1 MLKWNK
7 FSLKKQL
14 IIIFVIIQ
22 ILILSVI
29 YFYFTDRQS
38 EFYIDQLKVSLKNEA
53 KLIIS
58 KEKLNFDKDI
68 LNQEVRNNFDEW
80 SKKWGKEIDARI
92 TIITKKGEVI
102 ADSTYNPD
110 EMDNHLNR
118 PEIQE
123 VIKGNK
129 TGSAVR
135 RSDTLKMD
143 MLYMALP
150 VIKNGEIVA
159 FMRLAKSLEEIN
171 NVVKQN
177 LKNYFIFF
185 LVILFISLILLGRF
199 TSNLIKPIQKMSKIA
214 AKIADGNYGESINL
228 KSHSKEIDKMT
239 QQFNLMSKKLEKKI
253 NEISEEKNKAE
264 AILSSM
270 VDGVIA
276 TDENGD
282 IMLINPA
289 AREMLF
295 IDEKDVK
302 NKDFIQVVRNYKI
315 NELLEKV
322 LTDNNVISQEIVL
335 QREEEKILR
344 CHFASIT
351 NEKDDIKGGV
361 IVFTDIT
368 ELRRLEQVRKDFVAN
383 VSHELKTPLTS
394 IIGYVDTLIENENI
408 DEKTSNKF
416 LKIIKDEAD
425 RLGILIQ
432 DLLNL
437 SKFEDSNPDLKPGD
451 INKLIDKTISILEEK
466 AAKKNIKIKKE
477 IEENLSQV
485 FMVKEQIEQVM
496 INLIDNAIKY
506 TFENGLIKVKALSKN
521 NKILIEVEDNG
532 LGIPEKDKDRI
543 FERFYRVDKARS
555 RSMGGTGIGLSIVKH
570 IIKNHDSEIKLES
583 ERGKGSKFWFYL
595 KKAN

>member
-1 MLKWNK
+1 MLKWNN

-38 EFYIDQLKVSLKNEA
+38 EFYIEQLKVSLKNEA

-58 KEKLNFDKDI
+58 KEIINIDANNLNKKTRNRLDK
-68 LNQEVRNNFDEW
+68 W

-92 TIITKKGEVI
+92 TMINKDGKVI
-102 ADSTYNPD
+102 ADSTYNP
-110 EMDNHLNR
+110 EKMDNHLNR

-123 VIKGNK
+123 VIKDSES
-129 TGSAVR
+129 GSAIR
-135 RSDTLKMD
+135 RSDTLKID

-171 NVVKQN
+171 NVVKEN
-177 LKNYFIFF
+177 LKNYIIFF
-185 LVILFISLILLGRF
+185 LIVLIFSLILLGRF
-199 TSNLIKPIQKMSKIA
+199 TSDLIKPIQKMSKIA

-276 TDENGD
+276 TDENGE

-295 IDEKDVK
+295 IDEKHVRD
-302 NKDFIQVVRNYKI
+302 KDFIQVVRNYKI

-322 LTDNNVISQEIVL
+322 LKENDIISQEILL

-351 NEKDDIKGGV
+351 NEENNIKGGV

-394 IIGYVDTLIENENI
+394 IIGYVDTLLENENI
-408 DEKTSNKF
+408 NKNTKNKF

-437 SKFEDSNPDLKPGD
+437 SKFEDSNPELNPGNINNL
-451 INKLIDKTISILEEK
+451 INKTVSILEEK
-466 AAKKNIKIKKE
+466 AGKKNISIKTKMAE
-477 IEENLSQV
+477 DSLQV
-485 FMVKEQIEQVM
+485 YMIKEQIEQVM

-506 TFENGLIKVKALSKN
+506 TPEDGEIEIKVLEKE
-521 NKILIEVEDNG
+521 NKVLVEVIDNG
-532 LGIPEKDKDRI
+532 IGIPQKDQQRI

-570 IIKNHDSEIKLES
+570 IIKSHDSEINLES
-583 ERGKGSKFWFYL
+583 ESGKGSKFWFYL
-595 KKAN
+595 KKVK

>member
-1 MLKWNK
+1 MLKWNN

-38 EFYIDQLKVSLKNEA
+38 EFYIEQLKVSLKNEA

-58 KEKLNFDKDI
+58 KEKLNFDDDI
-68 LNQEVRNNFDEW
+68 LNQEIRNDFDEW
-80 SKKWGKEIDARI
+80 SKKWGEEIDARI
-92 TIITKKGEVI
+92 TIIDKNGEVI
-102 ADSTYNPD
+102 ADSTYNPY

-118 PEIQE
+118 PEIQQ

-129 TGSAVR
+129 TGSAIR
-135 RSDTLKMD
+135 RSDTLKID

-150 VIKNGEIVA
+150 VIKDGEILA

-171 NVVKQN
+171 TVVKQN

-185 LVILFISLILLGRF
+185 LVILFLSLILLGRF
-199 TSNLIKPIQKMSKIA
+199 TSDLIKPIQKMSKIA
-214 AKIADGNYGESINL
+214 SKIADGNYGESINL
-228 KSHSKEIDKMT
+228 ESHSKEIDKMT

-322 LTDNNVISQEIVL
+322 LKDNNIISQEIVL

-451 INKLIDKTISILEEK
+451 VEQLIKKTISILKEK
-466 AAKKNIKIKKE
+466 ANKKNITIKTE
-477 IEENLSQV
+477 IENDLSQV
-485 FMVKEQIEQVM
+485 YMIKEQIEQVM

-506 TFENGLIKVKALSKN
+506 TPKNGEIEVKVTDRN
-521 NKILIEVEDNG
+521 EKILVEVKDNG
-532 LGIPEKDKDRI
+532 IGIPDEDKQRI

-570 IIKNHDSEIKLES
+570 IIKSHDSEINLES
-583 ERGKGSKFWFYL
+583 ESGEGSKFWFYL

>member
-1 MLKWNK
+1 
-7 FSLKKQL
+7 
-14 IIIFVIIQ
+14 VIIQ

-38 EFYIDQLKVSLKNEA
+38 EFYIEQLKVSLKNEA

-58 KEKLNFDKDI
+58 KEIINIDANNLNKKTRNRLDK
-68 LNQEVRNNFDEW
+68 W

-92 TIITKKGEVI
+92 TMINKDGKVI
-102 ADSTYNPD
+102 ADSTYNP
-110 EMDNHLNR
+110 EKMDNHLNR

-123 VIKGNK
+123 VIKDSES
-129 TGSAVR
+129 GSAIR
-135 RSDTLKMD
+135 RSDTLKID

-171 NVVKQN
+171 NVVKEN
-177 LKNYFIFF
+177 LKNYIIFF
-185 LVILFISLILLGRF
+185 LIVLIFSLILLGRF
-199 TSNLIKPIQKMSKIA
+199 TSDLIKPIQKMSKIA

-276 TDENGD
+276 TDENGE

-295 IDEKDVK
+295 IDEKHVRD
-302 NKDFIQVVRNYKI
+302 KDFIQVVRNYKI

-322 LTDNNVISQEIVL
+322 LKENDIISQEILL

-351 NEKDDIKGGV
+351 NEENNIKGGV

-394 IIGYVDTLIENENI
+394 IIGYVDTLLENENI
-408 DEKTSNKF
+408 NKNTKNKF

-437 SKFEDSNPDLKPGD
+437 SKFEDSNPELNPGNINNL
-451 INKLIDKTISILEEK
+451 INKTVSILEEK
-466 AAKKNIKIKKE
+466 AGKKNISIKTKMAE
-477 IEENLSQV
+477 DSLQV
-485 FMVKEQIEQVM
+485 YMIKEQIEQVM

-506 TFENGLIKVKALSKN
+506 TPEDGEIEIKVLEKE
-521 NKILIEVEDNG
+521 NKVLVEVIDNG
-532 LGIPEKDKDRI
+532 IGIPQKDQQRI

-570 IIKNHDSEIKLES
+570 IIKSHDSEINLES
-583 ERGKGSKFWFYL
+583 ESGKGSKFWFYL
-595 KKAN
+595 KKVK

>member
-1 MLKWNK
+1 LKWNN

-38 EFYIDQLKVSLKNEA
+38 EFYIEQLKVSLKNEA

-58 KEKLNFDKDI
+58 KEIINIDANNLNKKTRNRLDK
-68 LNQEVRNNFDEW
+68 W

-92 TIITKKGEVI
+92 TMINKDGKVI
-102 ADSTYNPD
+102 ADSTYNP
-110 EMDNHLNR
+110 EKMDNHLNR

-123 VIKGNK
+123 VIKDSES
-129 TGSAVR
+129 GSAIR
-135 RSDTLKMD
+135 RSDTLKID

-171 NVVKQN
+171 NVVKEN
-177 LKNYFIFF
+177 LKNYIIFF
-185 LVILFISLILLGRF
+185 LIVLIFSLILLGRF
-199 TSNLIKPIQKMSKIA
+199 TSDLIKPIQKMSKIA

-276 TDENGD
+276 TDENGE

-295 IDEKDVK
+295 IDEKHVRD
-302 NKDFIQVVRNYKI
+302 KDFIQVVRNYKI

-322 LTDNNVISQEIVL
+322 LKENDIISQEILL

-351 NEKDDIKGGV
+351 NEENNIKGGV

-394 IIGYVDTLIENENI
+394 IIGYVDTLLENKNI
-408 DEKTSNKF
+408 NKNTKNKF

-437 SKFEDSNPDLKPGD
+437 SKFEDSNPELNPGNINNL
-451 INKLIDKTISILEEK
+451 INKTVSILEEK
-466 AAKKNIKIKKE
+466 AGKKNISIKTKMAE
-477 IEENLSQV
+477 DSLQV
-485 FMVKEQIEQVM
+485 YMIKEQIEQVM

-506 TFENGLIKVKALSKN
+506 TPEDGEIEIKVLEKE
-521 NKILIEVEDNG
+521 NKVLVEVIDNG
-532 LGIPEKDKDRI
+532 IGIPQKDQQRI

-570 IIKNHDSEIKLES
+570 IIKSHDSEINLES
-583 ERGKGSKFWFYL
+583 ESGKGSKFWFYL
-595 KKAN
+595 KKVK

>member
-1 MLKWNK
+1 LKWNN

-38 EFYIDQLKVSLKNEA
+38 EFYIEQLKVSLKNEA

-58 KEKLNFDKDI
+58 KEIINIDANNLNKKTRNRLDK
-68 LNQEVRNNFDEW
+68 W

-92 TIITKKGEVI
+92 TMINKDGKVI
-102 ADSTYNPD
+102 ADSTYNP
-110 EMDNHLNR
+110 EKMDNHLNR

-123 VIKGNK
+123 VIKDSES
-129 TGSAVR
+129 GSAIR
-135 RSDTLKMD
+135 RSDTLKID

-171 NVVKQN
+171 NVVKEN
-177 LKNYFIFF
+177 LKNYIIFF
-185 LVILFISLILLGRF
+185 LIVLIFSLILLGRF
-199 TSNLIKPIQKMSKIA
+199 TSDLIKPIQKMSKIA

-276 TDENGD
+276 TDENGE

-295 IDEKDVK
+295 IDEKHVRD
-302 NKDFIQVVRNYKI
+302 KDFIQVVRNYKI

-322 LTDNNVISQEIVL
+322 LKENDIISQEILL

-351 NEKDDIKGGV
+351 NEENNIKGGV

-394 IIGYVDTLIENENI
+394 IIGYVDTLLENENI
-408 DEKTSNKF
+408 NKNTKNKF

-437 SKFEDSNPDLKPGD
+437 SKFEDSNPELNPGNINNL
-451 INKLIDKTISILEEK
+451 INKTVSILEEK
-466 AAKKNIKIKKE
+466 AGKKNISIKTKMAE
-477 IEENLSQV
+477 DSLQV
-485 FMVKEQIEQVM
+485 YMIKEQIEQVM

-506 TFENGLIKVKALSKN
+506 TPEDGEIEIKVLEKE
-521 NKILIEVEDNG
+521 NKVLVEVIDNG
-532 LGIPEKDKDRI
+532 IGIPQKDQQRI

-570 IIKNHDSEIKLES
+570 IIKSHDSEINLES
-583 ERGKGSKFWFYL
+583 ESGKGSKFWFYL
-595 KKAN
+595 KKVK

>member
-1 MLKWNK
+1 LWKWNN

-38 EFYIDQLKVSLKNEA
+38 EFYIEQLKISLKNEA
-53 KLIIS
+53 KLLIS
-58 KEKLNFDKDI
+58 KEKLNFDNNI
-68 LNQEVRNNFDEW
+68 LNQEIRNNFDQW
-80 SKKWGKEIDARI
+80 SKKWSEEIDARI
-92 TIITKKGEVI
+92 TIINKNGVVI
-102 ADSTYNPD
+102 ADSTYNSD

-118 PEIQE
+118 PEIQK

-129 TGSAVR
+129 TGSAIR
-135 RSDTLKMD
+135 RSDTLKID

-150 VIKNGEIVA
+150 VIKDGEIAA

-171 NVVKQN
+171 TVIKQN

-185 LVILFISLILLGRF
+185 LVILFLSLILLGRF

-214 AKIADGNYGESINL
+214 AKIADGNYGDSINL
-228 KSHSKEIDKMT
+228 ESHSKEIDKMI

-276 TDENGD
+276 TDKNGE

-322 LTDNNVISQEIVL
+322 LKENTIISKEIVL

-351 NEKDDIKGGV
+351 NENNDIKGGV

-394 IIGYVDTLIENENI
+394 IIGYVDTLLENKNIE
-408 DEKTSNKF
+408 EKTSNKF
-416 LKIIKDEAD
+416 LEIIKDEAD

-437 SKFEDSNPDLKPGD
+437 SKFEDGNPDLQPGD
-451 INKLIDKTISILEEK
+451 INKLIVKTVSILKEK
-466 AAKKNIKIKKE
+466 ANKKNII
-477 IEENLSQV
+477 IETELEKDINQV
-485 FMVKEQIEQVM
+485 YLIKEQIEQVM

-506 TFENGLIKVKALSKN
+506 TPENGEIKVKTLNRSD
-521 NKILIEVEDNG
+521 KILVEVEDNG
-532 LGIPEKDKDRI
+532 IGIPEKDKQRI

-570 IIKNHDSEIKLES
+570 IIKSHDSEINLES
-583 ERGKGSKFWFYL
+583 ESGKGSKFWFYL
-595 KKAN
+595 KKVN

>member
-1 MLKWNK
+1 LWKWNN

-38 EFYIDQLKVSLKNEA
+38 EFYIEQLKISLRNEA
-53 KLIIS
+53 KLLIS
-58 KEKLNFDKDI
+58 KERINFDNNI
-68 LNQEVRNNFDEW
+68 LNQEIRNNFDQW
-80 SKKWGKEIDARI
+80 SKKWSEEIDARI
-92 TIITKKGEVI
+92 TIINKNGVVI
-102 ADSTYNPD
+102 ADSTYNSD

-118 PEIQE
+118 PEIQK

-129 TGSAVR
+129 TGSAIR
-135 RSDTLKMD
+135 RSDTLKID

-150 VIKNGEIVA
+150 VIKDGEIAA

-171 NVVKQN
+171 TVIKQN

-185 LVILFISLILLGRF
+185 LVILFLSLILLGRF

-214 AKIADGNYGESINL
+214 AKIADGNYGDSINL
-228 KSHSKEIDKMT
+228 ESHSKEIDKMI

-276 TDENGD
+276 TDKNGE

-322 LTDNNVISQEIVL
+322 LKENTIISKEIVL

-351 NEKDDIKGGV
+351 NENNDIKGGV

-394 IIGYVDTLIENENI
+394 IIGYVDTLLENKNIE
-408 DEKTSNKF
+408 EKTSNKF
-416 LKIIKDEAD
+416 LEIIKDEAD

-437 SKFEDSNPDLKPGD
+437 SKFEDGNPDLQPGD
-451 INKLIDKTISILEEK
+451 INKLIVKTVSILKEK
-466 AAKKNIKIKKE
+466 ANKKNII
-477 IEENLSQV
+477 IETELEKDINQV
-485 FMVKEQIEQVM
+485 YLIKEQIEQVM

-506 TFENGLIKVKALSKN
+506 TPENGEIKVKTLNRSD
-521 NKILIEVEDNG
+521 KILVEVEDNG
-532 LGIPEKDKDRI
+532 IGIPEKDKQRI

-570 IIKNHDSEIKLES
+570 IIKSHDSEINLES
-583 ERGKGSKFWFYL
+583 ESGKGSKFWFYL
-595 KKAN
+595 KKVN

>member
-1 MLKWNK
+1 MLKWNN

-38 EFYIDQLKVSLKNEA
+38 EFYIEQLKVSLKNEA

-58 KEKLNFDKDI
+58 KEIINIDANNLNKKTRNRLDK
-68 LNQEVRNNFDEW
+68 W

-92 TIITKKGEVI
+92 TMINKDGKVI
-102 ADSTYNPD
+102 ADSTYNP
-110 EMDNHLNR
+110 EKMDNHLNR

-123 VIKGNK
+123 VIKDSES
-129 TGSAVR
+129 GSAIR
-135 RSDTLKMD
+135 RSDTLKID

-171 NVVKQN
+171 NVVKEN
-177 LKNYFIFF
+177 LKNYIIFF
-185 LVILFISLILLGRF
+185 LIVLIFSLILLGRF
-199 TSNLIKPIQKMSKIA
+199 TSDLIKPIQKMSKIA

-276 TDENGD
+276 TDENGE

-295 IDEKDVK
+295 IDEKHVRD
-302 NKDFIQVVRNYKI
+302 KDFIQVVRNYKI

-322 LTDNNVISQEIVL
+322 LKENDIISQEILL

-351 NEKDDIKGGV
+351 NEENNIKGGV

-394 IIGYVDTLIENENI
+394 IIGYVDTLLENKNI
-408 DEKTSNKF
+408 NKNTKNKF

-437 SKFEDSNPDLKPGD
+437 SKFEDSNPELNPGNINNL
-451 INKLIDKTISILEEK
+451 INKTVSILEEK
-466 AAKKNIKIKKE
+466 AGKKNISIKTKMAE
-477 IEENLSQV
+477 DSLQV
-485 FMVKEQIEQVM
+485 YMIKEQIEQVM

-506 TFENGLIKVKALSKN
+506 TPEDGEIEIKVLEKE
-521 NKILIEVEDNG
+521 NKVLVEVIDNG
-532 LGIPEKDKDRI
+532 IGIPQKDQQRI

-570 IIKNHDSEIKLES
+570 IIKSHDSEINLES
-583 ERGKGSKFWFYL
+583 ESGKGSKFWFYL
-595 KKAN
+595 KKVK

>member
-1 MLKWNK
+1 MLKWNN

-38 EFYIDQLKVSLKNEA
+38 EFYIEQLKVSLKNEA

-58 KEKLNFDKDI
+58 KEIINIDANNLNKKTRNRLDK
-68 LNQEVRNNFDEW
+68 W

-92 TIITKKGEVI
+92 TMINKDGKVI
-102 ADSTYNPD
+102 ADSTYNP
-110 EMDNHLNR
+110 EKMDNHLNR

-123 VIKGNK
+123 VIKDSES
-129 TGSAVR
+129 GSAIR
-135 RSDTLKMD
+135 RSDTLKID

-171 NVVKQN
+171 NVVKEN
-177 LKNYFIFF
+177 LKNYIIFF
-185 LVILFISLILLGRF
+185 LIVLIFSLILLGRF
-199 TSNLIKPIQKMSKIA
+199 TSDLIKPIQKMSKIA

-276 TDENGD
+276 TDENGE

-295 IDEKDVK
+295 IDEKHVRD
-302 NKDFIQVVRNYKI
+302 KDFIQVVRNYKI

-322 LTDNNVISQEIVL
+322 LKENDIISQEILL

-351 NEKDDIKGGV
+351 NEENNIKGGV

-394 IIGYVDTLIENENI
+394 IIGYVDTLLENENI
-408 DEKTSNKF
+408 NKNTKNKF

-437 SKFEDSNPDLKPGD
+437 SKFEDSNPELNPGNINNL
-451 INKLIDKTISILEEK
+451 INKTVSILEEK
-466 AAKKNIKIKKE
+466 AGKKNISIKTKMAE
-477 IEENLSQV
+477 DSLQV
-485 FMVKEQIEQVM
+485 YMIKEQIEQVM

-506 TFENGLIKVKALSKN
+506 TPEDGEIEIKVLEKE
-521 NKILIEVEDNG
+521 NKVLVEVIDNG
-532 LGIPEKDKDRI
+532 IGIPQKDQQRI
-543 FERFYRVDKARS
+543 FQRFYRVDKARS

-570 IIKNHDSEIKLES
+570 IIKSHDSEINLES
-583 ERGKGSKFWFYL
+583 ESGKGSKFWFYL
-595 KKAN
+595 KKVK

>member
-1 MLKWNK
+1 MLKWNN

-38 EFYIDQLKVSLKNEA
+38 EFYIEQLKVSLKNEA

-58 KEKLNFDKDI
+58 KEKLNFDDDI
-68 LNQEVRNNFDEW
+68 LNQEIRNDFDEW
-80 SKKWGKEIDARI
+80 SKKWGEEIDARI
-92 TIITKKGEVI
+92 TIIDKNGEVI
-102 ADSTYNPD
+102 ADSTYNPY

-118 PEIQE
+118 PEIQQ

-129 TGSAVR
+129 TGSAIR
-135 RSDTLKMD
+135 RSDTLKID

-150 VIKNGEIVA
+150 VIKDGEILA

-171 NVVKQN
+171 TVVKQN

-185 LVILFISLILLGRF
+185 LVILFLSLILLGRF
-199 TSNLIKPIQKMSKIA
+199 TSDLIKPIQKMSKIA
-214 AKIADGNYGESINL
+214 SKIADGNYGESINL
-228 KSHSKEIDKMT
+228 ESHSKEIDKMT

-322 LTDNNVISQEIVL
+322 LKDNNIISQEIVL

-451 INKLIDKTISILEEK
+451 VEQLIKKTISILKEK
-466 AAKKNIKIKKE
+466 ANKKNITIKTE
-477 IEENLSQV
+477 IENDLSQV
-485 FMVKEQIEQVM
+485 YMIKEQIEQVM

-506 TFENGLIKVKALSKN
+506 TPKNGEIEVKVTDRN
-521 NKILIEVEDNG
+521 EKILVEVEDNG
-532 LGIPEKDKDRI
+532 IGIPDEDKQRI

-570 IIKNHDSEIKLES
+570 IIKSHDSEINLES
-583 ERGKGSKFWFYL
+583 ESGEGSKFWFYL

>member
-1 MLKWNK
+1 MWKWNN

-38 EFYIDQLKVSLKNEA
+38 EFYIEQLKISLKNEA
-53 KLIIS
+53 KLLIS
-58 KEKLNFDKDI
+58 KERINFDNNI
-68 LNQEVRNNFDEW
+68 LNQEIRNNFDQW
-80 SKKWGKEIDARI
+80 SKKWSEEIDARI
-92 TIITKKGEVI
+92 TIINKNGVVI
-102 ADSTYNPD
+102 ADSTYNSD

-118 PEIQE
+118 PEIQK

-129 TGSAVR
+129 TGSAIR
-135 RSDTLKMD
+135 RSDTLKID

-150 VIKNGEIVA
+150 VIKDGEIAA

-171 NVVKQN
+171 TVIKQN

-185 LVILFISLILLGRF
+185 LVILFLSLILLGRF

-214 AKIADGNYGESINL
+214 AKIADGNYGDSINL
-228 KSHSKEIDKMT
+228 ESHSKEIDKMI

-276 TDENGD
+276 TDKNGE

-322 LTDNNVISQEIVL
+322 LKENTIISKEIVL

-351 NEKDDIKGGV
+351 NENNDIKGGV

-394 IIGYVDTLIENENI
+394 IIGYVDTLLENKNIE
-408 DEKTSNKF
+408 EKTSNKF
-416 LKIIKDEAD
+416 LEIIKDEAD

-437 SKFEDSNPDLKPGD
+437 SKFEDGNPDLQPGD
-451 INKLIDKTISILEEK
+451 INKLIVKTVSILKEK
-466 AAKKNIKIKKE
+466 ANKKNII
-477 IEENLSQV
+477 IETELEKDINQV
-485 FMVKEQIEQVM
+485 YLIKEQIEQVM

-506 TFENGLIKVKALSKN
+506 TPENGEIKVKTLNRSD
-521 NKILIEVEDNG
+521 KILVEVEDNG
-532 LGIPEKDKDRI
+532 IGIPEKDKQRI

-570 IIKNHDSEIKLES
+570 IIKSHNSEINLES
-583 ERGKGSKFWFYL
+583 ESGKGSKFWFYL
-595 KKAN
+595 KKVN

>member
-1 MLKWNK
+1 
-7 FSLKKQL
+7 
-14 IIIFVIIQ
+14 VIIQ

-38 EFYIDQLKVSLKNEA
+38 EFYIEQLKVSLKNEA

-58 KEKLNFDKDI
+58 KEIINIDANNLNKKTRNRLDK
-68 LNQEVRNNFDEW
+68 W

-92 TIITKKGEVI
+92 TMINKDGKVI
-102 ADSTYNPD
+102 ADSTYNP
-110 EMDNHLNR
+110 EKMDNHLNR

-123 VIKGNK
+123 VIKDSES
-129 TGSAVR
+129 GSAIR
-135 RSDTLKMD
+135 RSDTLKID

-171 NVVKQN
+171 NVVKEN
-177 LKNYFIFF
+177 LKNYIIFF
-185 LVILFISLILLGRF
+185 LIVLIFSLILLGRF
-199 TSNLIKPIQKMSKIA
+199 TSDLIKPIQKMSKIA

-276 TDENGD
+276 TDENGE

-295 IDEKDVK
+295 IDEKHVRD
-302 NKDFIQVVRNYKI
+302 KDFIQVVRNYKI

-322 LTDNNVISQEIVL
+322 LKENDIISQEILL

-351 NEKDDIKGGV
+351 NEENNIKGGV

-394 IIGYVDTLIENENI
+394 IIGYVDTLLENKNI
-408 DEKTSNKF
+408 NKNTKNKF

-437 SKFEDSNPDLKPGD
+437 SKFEDSNPELNPGNINNL
-451 INKLIDKTISILEEK
+451 INKTVSILEEK
-466 AAKKNIKIKKE
+466 AGKKNISIKTKMAE
-477 IEENLSQV
+477 DSLQV
-485 FMVKEQIEQVM
+485 YMIKEQIEQVM

-506 TFENGLIKVKALSKN
+506 TPEDGEIEIKVLEKE
-521 NKILIEVEDNG
+521 NKVLVEVIDNG
-532 LGIPEKDKDRI
+532 IGIPQKDQQRI

-570 IIKNHDSEIKLES
+570 IIKSHDSEINLES
-583 ERGKGSKFWFYL
+583 ESGKGSKFWFYL
-595 KKAN
+595 KKVK

>member
-1 MLKWNK
+1 MWKWNN

-38 EFYIDQLKVSLKNEA
+38 EFYIEQLKISLRNEA
-53 KLIIS
+53 KLLIS
-58 KEKLNFDKDI
+58 KERINFDNNI
-68 LNQEVRNNFDEW
+68 LNQEIRNNFDQW
-80 SKKWGKEIDARI
+80 SKKWSEEIDARI
-92 TIITKKGEVI
+92 TIINKNGVVI
-102 ADSTYNPD
+102 ADSTYNSD

-118 PEIQE
+118 PEIQK

-129 TGSAVR
+129 TGSAIR
-135 RSDTLKMD
+135 RSDTLKID

-150 VIKNGEIVA
+150 VIKDGEIAA

-171 NVVKQN
+171 TVIKQN

-185 LVILFISLILLGRF
+185 LVILFLSLILLGRF

-214 AKIADGNYGESINL
+214 AKIADGNYGDSINL
-228 KSHSKEIDKMT
+228 ESHSKEIDKMI

-276 TDENGD
+276 TDKNGE

-322 LTDNNVISQEIVL
+322 LKENTIISKEIVL

-351 NEKDDIKGGV
+351 NENNDIKGGV

-394 IIGYVDTLIENENI
+394 IIGYVDTLLENKNIE
-408 DEKTSNKF
+408 EKTSNKF
-416 LKIIKDEAD
+416 LEIIKDEAD

-437 SKFEDSNPDLKPGD
+437 SKFEDGNPDLQPGD
-451 INKLIDKTISILEEK
+451 INKLIVKTVSILKEK
-466 AAKKNIKIKKE
+466 ANKKNII
-477 IEENLSQV
+477 IETELEKDINQV
-485 FMVKEQIEQVM
+485 YLIKEQIEQVM

-506 TFENGLIKVKALSKN
+506 TPENGEIKVKTLNRSD
-521 NKILIEVEDNG
+521 KILVEVEDNG
-532 LGIPEKDKDRI
+532 IGIPEKDKQRI

-570 IIKNHDSEIKLES
+570 IIKSHDSEINLES
-583 ERGKGSKFWFYL
+583 ESGKGSKFWFYL
-595 KKAN
+595 KKVN